1 MAKEF
6 DSAVKEITDIRVQ
19 RSRISIN
26 TYLEKQ
32 SVIRNQ
38 YFLQAA
44 INQNQSGEEYLNN
57 IAASRENI
65 DRLNRDF
72 DTALDTERNLVAT
85 LQETYGGFDNL
96 VNQMND
102 RYPILF
108 FPVRIETVFMDKN
121 GPELWVR
128 IFPDDI
134 AVETHEEDLTQSE
147 IDEGMAYWRSFANAP
162 GDVEKIHAWDL
173 LCRSFGAE
181 RAAWVAL
188 QMQPTNLPA
197 PPTPPPPSDQLIFPT
212 LVPKSDAWS
221 KQPVTHIMPDAFVI
235 YAYDYNGNVTTFQTS
250 NIPDELKMGI
260 DPTLDPDTQSI
271 SFDQQDVNG
280 RMNELVANPDVDWMI
295 NFDAAIASGLGAR
308 IAISAQQ
315 FDQGFQ
321 KILVL
326 GVKATL
332 TVEASQSRLES
343 LIKSH
348 HYTDG
353 FSLLKQGTST
363 NNSDTD
369 YSGYSFVEFGNPTT
383 YKTERLDPLFT
394 PVFTQRQKTDGQ
406 VLCEAL
412 GIEYDLLYHIFQANG
427 TDISS
432 SMSINNLLYQ
442 VSFGYTANEL
452 MPIFGTRRSNNNEL
466 RQFFSDYV
474 RSRGALPSIRSGTQP
489 YGILPA
495 SVYSRINWDTDPN
508 AGLYRRLFE
517 YTQALDVHWTN
528 AIASFDGI
536 GLAQGRAASP
546 PSGSPAQQLSD
557 ILTAHAVSTSYV
569 QRVGVGAGYIW
580 NNLQYAALKYKELS
594 DQWSQEQMERMNYVV
609 KDSGLPLD
617 FTNKAVQINYLKE
630 QSSIEIPLVAG
641 PNVPEDGPLPRISNS
656 GNMLELLHA
665 ATFDELR
672 DENYE
677 MHGVPEDIT
686 ESELKRN
693 MLYRFT
699 RQSLMLE
706 YYEAACELLGIPDE
720 RRGEAEFI
728 NIIEPGS
735 PPAGLEAFASPP
747 QESGPMGRLTYGASR
762 LQLMAT
768 PFNGY
773 ESVGA
778 FLSSGEL
785 QGIPE
790 AHNLIE
796 ARESLLSI
804 SKSSVRE
811 LGLLTAELVDAVSYR
826 LDTWRLALVNQRLNA
841 LRGITEGS
849 SSRNK
854 GLYLGAYG
862 WVTDVVRNT
871 ELQQVPPPSS
881 QFEPDILRDLRN
893 KGFIHAPSINQAVT
907 GAVMLSGYKNRAD
920 QNMEDP
926 LSINLS
932 SERVRAALDIMDGIR
947 NGQNLSVLLGY
958 EFERRFRAL
967 YQDPQYVN
975 QFISGLRNHFPL
987 ESFVVE
993 VTPDPSV
1000 VDKVKARNVVSGAKL
1015 VEVFKTSGI
1024 TDIVGPIGAAGTAAE
1039 LPITQSVNWIWNLMD
1054 AVGDIALSEGLFH
1067 VVQGNPVKGGA
1078 LADALS
1084 KGNMVAEP
1092 DILDSIKSGLEVG
1105 QRFTMHFKTLDTPQ
1119 NGWNTI
1125 GGVSYRRNAEPYVN
1139 AWLSELLPDPTT
1151 LFCNVIIN
1159 GDTLNPRPVF
1169 AADLGLQPIDLMY
1182 LVNEELDN
1190 DDSILSLIIKKYVR
1204 ENSGTPGYTKDTTL
1218 QIIYGPEP
1226 EDGYFTF
1233 DEVLPVLLYARKI
1246 ITSSRPLNTRDYML
1260 PGDADSV
1267 FPLYN
1272 ISELGNRLA
1281 AARSTLDTARTALS
1295 NALNSFSFSGVMDA
1309 LYTLS
1314 KFGME
1319 QTVYEFVH
1327 DTTPE
1332 DEDNL
1337 RAWGASVLALSHAK
1351 YDTSSPIAQP
1361 APGDDP
1367 APYVTSVIDCMK
1379 TIFGQSFA
1387 PLPLFQIR
1395 PAEQTYLALMASYS
1409 STLKADHAMNDLL
1422 MEEWLTSMARVRKNT
1437 ANYEMLSI
1445 LASAV
1450 DFKSF
1455 HNLRQLLPMQLPY
1468 AGDGTERWLGA
1479 SVTTA
1484 AGLKEGRI
1492 AIGASVPAGY
1502 VVSGDQVG
1510 IMIDDWIDVIPAK
1523 EQTSG
1528 ISFHHNQPNAK
1539 APQCLLLGLTPQIT
1553 GSWRWNDL
1561 VDMLNETLDLA
1572 KKRAVDYE
1580 RISSSV
1586 VGQLPAFSM
1595 PFAQSGNLIGLSG
1608 AHIVSVNP

>member
-6 DSAVKEITDIRVQ
+6 DAAVKEITDVRAKKNQ
-19 RSRISIN
+19 ISVSA
-26 TYLEKQ
+26 YLEKQ
-32 SVIRNQ
+32 TLIRNQ
-38 YFLQAA
+38 YLLQAA
-44 INQNQSGEEYLNN
+44 VNQNQNGEQYVKN
-57 IAASRENI
+57 ISISRENI
-65 DRLNRDF
+65 ARFDRDLTSVIGQENV
-72 DTALDTERNLVAT
+72 LIET
-85 LQETYGGFDNL
+85 LQKNYESLGNM

-102 RYPILF
+102 RYPVLF
-108 FPVRIETVFMDKN
+108 FPVRIETVFMEEN
-121 GPELWVR
+121 GQELWVR

-147 IDEGMAYWRSFANAP
+147 IDEGMAYWRGFADATT
-162 GDVEKIHAWDL
+162 DVERVHAWDL

-188 QMQPTNLPA
+188 KMQPTNLPA
-197 PPTPPPPSDQLIFPT
+197 PPAPPPPSGQLIFPT
-212 LVPKSDAWS
+212 PVPKGDAWS
-221 KQPVTHIMPDAFVI
+221 KQPVTRIMPDAFMI
-235 YAYDYNGNVTTFQTS
+235 YAYDYNGNVTTLQTR

-271 SFDQQDVNG
+271 SFDQQLFDG

-295 NFDAAIASGLGAR
+295 NFEAAVNNGLGAR
-308 IAISAQQ
+308 IRLSPQQ
-315 FDQGFQ
+315 FSQGFK

-332 TVEASQSRLES
+332 TVDQSQARLEN

-363 NNSDTD
+363 NNSETD
-369 YSGYSFVEFGNPTT
+369 YAGYSFVEFGNPTT
-383 YKTERLDPLFT
+383 YKTERLDRLFN

-427 TDISS
+427 SDISS
-432 SMSINNLLYQ
+432 SMNINTMLYQ
-442 VSFGYTANEL
+442 VSLGYTANEL
-452 MPIFGTRRSNNNEL
+452 MPIFGSRRSNNTEL

-508 AGLYRRLFE
+508 AGLYRRVFD
-517 YTQALDVHWTN
+517 YTRAMDVQWSH
-528 AIASFDGI
+528 AIAAFDQV
-536 GLAQGRAASP
+536 GLARNTADSP
-546 PSGSPAQQLSD
+546 PSDSPTQQLSD

-569 QRVGVGAGYIW
+569 QRVGVGAGYMW
-580 NNLQYAALKYKELS
+580 NNLQYAALEYR
-594 DQWSQEQMERMNYVV
+594 EQSEEWNQKQRQRMEQIVNE
-609 KDSGLPLD
+609 SGLPLKFSD
-617 FTNKAVQINYLKE
+617 KAVQINYLNE

-641 PNVPEDGPLPRISNS
+641 PNVPLDGPLPQISDR

-665 ATFDELR
+665 ASFDELR
-672 DENYE
+672 DENYDAY
-677 MHGVPEDIT
+677 GVPEDVT
-686 ESELKRN
+686 EKELRRN

-706 YYEAACELLGIPDE
+706 YYEAACELLGVPE
-720 RRGEAEFI
+720 ELRGEAEFV
-728 NIIEPGS
+728 NIVEQSS
-735 PPAGLEAFASPP
+735 PPGFQEALASPP
-747 QESGPMGRLTYGASR
+747 QDGGPMGRLTYGPSR

-768 PFNGY
+768 PFEGF
-773 ESVGA
+773 ESIGA
-778 FLSSGEL
+778 FLRSDRAL
-785 QGIPE
+785 DLPE
-790 AHNLIE
+790 ARNLNE
-796 ARESLLSI
+796 ARTSLLSI
-804 SKSSVRE
+804 AQSSVRD
-811 LGLLTAELVDAVSYR
+811 LGLLTAEAIDAVSYR

-849 SSRNK
+849 SNRNK

-871 ELQQVPPPSS
+871 RLEAVAPPSS
-881 QFEPDILRDLRN
+881 QFAPNVLHDERN
-893 KGFIHAPSINQAVT
+893 KGYIHAPSINQAVA
-907 GAVMLSGYKNRAD
+907 GAVMLSGYKDRAD
-920 QNMEDP
+920 SNMEDP

-958 EFERRFRAL
+958 EFERRFREL
-967 YQDPQYVN
+967 YQDPQFVN
-975 QFISGLRNHFPL
+975 QFISSLRNQFPL

-1015 VEVFKTSGI
+1015 VELLKTSGI
-1024 TDIVGPIGAAGTAAE
+1024 ASILGPIGATGSPAAG
-1039 LPITQSVNWIWNLMD
+1039 PITQAVNWIWNLMD

-1078 LADALS
+1078 LSDALS

-1105 QRFTMHFKTLDTPQ
+1105 QRFTMHFKSQDAPQ
-1119 NGWNTI
+1119 NGWA
-1125 GGVSYRRNAEPYVN
+1125 GVSSLSHRRNAEPYIN
-1139 AWLSELLPDPTT
+1139 AWLSELLPDPAK

-1159 GDTLNPRPVF
+1159 NATQAPRTVL
-1169 AADLGLQPIDLMY
+1169 AKDLGLQPIDLMY

-1190 DDSILSLIIKKYVR
+1190 DDSMLSLMIKKYIR
-1204 ENSGTPGYTKDTTL
+1204 QNSGSPGYGKDTVL
-1218 QIIYGPEP
+1218 EVVYGPEP

-1233 DEVLPVLLYARKI
+1233 EEVLPVLLYARKVVT
-1246 ITSSRPLNTRDYML
+1246 TSRHLNTRDYML
-1260 PGDADSV
+1260 PGDADAV
-1267 FPLYN
+1267 LPLYN
-1272 ISELGNRLA
+1272 ITELAGRLT
-1281 AARSTLDTARTALS
+1281 AARSALNSARTALS
-1295 NALNSFSFSGVMDA
+1295 GALNNFTFSGMMDA
-1309 LYTLS
+1309 LYIMS

-1327 DTTPE
+1327 DTTLE
-1332 DEDNL
+1332 DEETL
-1337 RAWGASVLALSHAK
+1337 KAWGASVMAQANTR
-1351 YDTSSPIAQP
+1351 YNTSVPVAQP

-1367 APYVTSVIDCMK
+1367 MPFVNSVIDCLK
-1379 TIFGQSFA
+1379 TVFGASFA

-1395 PAEQTYLALMASYS
+1395 PDEQAYLALMANYS
-1409 STLKADHAMNDLL
+1409 STLKADHTTNDLL
-1422 MEEWLTSMARVRKNT
+1422 TEEWLTSIARVRKNA

-1445 LASAV
+1445 VASAV

-1455 HNLRQLLPMQLPY
+1455 HNLRQLLPMQMPY
-1468 AGDGTERWLGA
+1468 AGDGTERWMGV
-1479 SVTTA
+1479 SVSSP

-1492 AIGASVPAGY
+1492 AIGASVPSGY

-1510 IMIDDWIDVIPAK
+1510 IMIDDWVDVIPAR

-1553 GSWRWNDL
+1553 GRWRWDDL

-1580 RISSSV
+1580 RISSGV
-1586 VGQLPAFSM
+1586 VGQLPAFTM
-1595 PFAQSGNLIGLSG
+1595 PFAQSGNLIGLSA
-1608 AHIVSVNP
+1608 AHILSVNP

>member
-6 DSAVKEITDIRVQ
+6 DAAVREITDVRAQ
-19 RSRISIN
+19 RNQISIS

-32 SVIRNQ
+32 TLIRNQ
-38 YFLQAA
+38 YLLQAA
-44 INQNQSGEEYLNN
+44 VNQNQNGDQYIDKINVSKGYIAQFELDLN
-57 IAASRENI
+57 AAIDHENQ
-65 DRLNRDF
+65 
-72 DTALDTERNLVAT
+72 LVGS
-85 LQETYGGFDNL
+85 LQEAYGGFDNL

-102 RYPILF
+102 RYPVLF
-108 FPVRIETVFMDKN
+108 FPVRIETVFMEEN

-147 IDEGMAYWRSFANAP
+147 IDEGMAYWRSFADA
-162 GDVEKIHAWDL
+162 GSDAERVHAWDL

-181 RAAWVAL
+181 RAAWIAL
-188 QMQPTNLPA
+188 QVQPANLPA
-197 PPTPPPPSDQLIFPT
+197 PPTPPPPSGQLIFPT
-212 LVPKSDAWS
+212 LVPKNDAWS
-221 KQPVTHIMPDAFVI
+221 KQPVTRIMPDAFVI
-235 YAYDYNGNVTTFQTS
+235 YAYDYNGNVTTIQTS

-271 SFDQQDVNG
+271 SFDQQTVGG

-295 NFDAAIASGLGAR
+295 NFDAAISSGLGAR
-308 IAISAQQ
+308 ISISPQQ
-315 FDQGFQ
+315 FDQGFK

-332 TVEASQSRLES
+332 TVEQSQTRLEG

-369 YSGYSFVEFGNPTT
+369 YAGYSFVEFGNPTT
-383 YKTERLDPLFT
+383 YKTERLDRLFT

-432 SMSINNLLYQ
+432 SMNINNFLYQ
-442 VSFGYTANEL
+442 ASFGYTANEL
-452 MPIFGTRRSNNNEL
+452 MPIFGTRNSNNNEL
-466 RQFFSDYV
+466 RQFYSDYV

-508 AGLYRRLFE
+508 AGLYRRVFE
-517 YTQALDVHWTN
+517 YTQALDAQWSH
-528 AIASFDGI
+528 AIAAFDQG
-536 GLAQGRAASP
+536 GLAQGRAGSP
-546 PSGSPAQQLSD
+546 PSGSPTQQLSD

-569 QRVGVGAGYIW
+569 QRVGVGAGYMW
-580 NNLQYAALKYKELS
+580 NNLQYAALEYNELS
-594 DQWSQEQMERMNYVV
+594 EQWNQQQMQRMEQVINE
-609 KDSGLPLD
+609 SGLPLK
-617 FTNKAVQINYLKE
+617 FTDKAVQINYLQE

-641 PNVPEDGPLPRISNS
+641 PNTPLDSPLPQISEA

-677 MHGVPEDIT
+677 AHGVPEDIV
-686 ESELKRN
+686 ERELQRN
-693 MLYRFT
+693 MLYRFS

-706 YYEAACELLGIPDE
+706 YYEAACELLGVPE
-720 RRGEAEFI
+720 ELRGESEFV
-728 NIIEPGS
+728 NIVAQGS
-735 PPAGLEAFASPP
+735 PPGEGGDLASPP
-747 QESGPMGRLTYGASR
+747 QGEGPMGRLTYGASR

-768 PFNGY
+768 PFNGF

-778 FLSSGEL
+778 FLSSA
-785 QGIPE
+785 QAQDHPE
-790 AHNLIE
+790 VFNLNE
-796 ARESLLSI
+796 ARASLLSI
-804 SKSSVRE
+804 ARSSVRE
-811 LGLLTAELVDAVSYR
+811 LGLLTAEAIDAVSYR
-826 LDTWRLALVNQRLNA
+826 FDTWRLALVNQRLNA

-849 SSRNK
+849 SNRNK

-871 ELQQVPPPSS
+871 ELQPVAPPSS
-881 QFEPDILRDLRN
+881 QFEPDVLRDERN
-893 KGFIHAPSINQAVT
+893 KGYIHAPSINQAVA
-907 GAVMLSGYKNRAD
+907 GAVMLSGYKGRAD

-926 LSINLS
+926 LSVNLS

-958 EFERRFRAL
+958 EFERRFREL

-975 QFISGLRNHFPL
+975 QFISGLRDHFPL

-1024 TDIVGPIGAAGTAAE
+1024 GSILGPIGATGSAAAG
-1039 LPITQSVNWIWNLMD
+1039 PITQSVNWIWNLMD

-1078 LADALS
+1078 LSDALS

-1105 QRFTMHFKTLDTPQ
+1105 QRFTMHFKTQNAPQ
-1119 NGWNTI
+1119 NGWGSI
-1125 GGVSYRRNAEPYVN
+1125 SSLSYRRNAEPYVN
-1139 AWLSELLPDPTT
+1139 TWLSELLPDPAT
-1151 LFCNVIIN
+1151 LFCNVIVD
-1159 GDTLNPRPVF
+1159 GDDQNPKAVF

-1190 DDSILSLIIKKYVR
+1190 DDAMLSLMIKKYVR
-1204 ENSGTPGYTKDTTL
+1204 QNSGTPGYSKDTVL
-1218 QIIYGPEP
+1218 EIVYGPEP
-1226 EDGYFTF
+1226 DDGYFTF
-1233 DEVLPVLLYARKI
+1233 EEVLPVLLYARKV
-1246 ITSSRPLNTRDYML
+1246 ITTSRHLNTRDYML
-1260 PGDADSV
+1260 PGDADAV

-1272 ISELGNRLA
+1272 TTELAGRLT
-1281 AARSTLDTARTALS
+1281 AARSALDTARTALG
-1295 NALNSFSFSGVMDA
+1295 NALNTFSFSGVISA

-1332 DEDNL
+1332 DEDTL
-1337 RAWGASVLALSHAK
+1337 KAWGASVLAQANTK
-1351 YDTSSPIAQP
+1351 YDTSVPIAPP
-1361 APGDDP
+1361 AMGDDP
-1367 APYVTSVIDCMK
+1367 IPYVNSVIDCLK
-1379 TIFGQSFA
+1379 TVFGQSFA

-1395 PAEQTYLALMASYS
+1395 PDEQAYLALMANSS
-1409 STLKADHAMNDLL
+1409 STLKADHTTNDLL
-1422 MEEWLTSMARVRKNT
+1422 TEEWLTSIARVRKNT

-1450 DFKSF
+1450 DFRSF
-1455 HNLRQLLPMQLPY
+1455 HDLRHLLPMQLPY
-1468 AGDGTERWLGA
+1468 AGDGTERWMGV
-1479 SVTTA
+1479 SVSSPG
-1484 AGLKEGRI
+1484 GLKEGRI

-1510 IMIDDWIDVIPAK
+1510 IMIDDWVDVIPAK

-1553 GSWRWNDL
+1553 GNWRWDDL

-1580 RISSSV
+1580 RISSGV
-1586 VGQLPAFSM
+1586 VGQLPAFTM
-1595 PFAQSGNLIGLSG
+1595 PFAQSGNVIGLSG
-1608 AHIVSVNP
+1608 AHILSVNP